1 MRDLVVSPA
10 MGVSTLE
17 PGRCLWSGRENSSA
31 VPREA
36 TDMRVDWCV
45 QCRRGFAYQEYSLTL
60 THGKRKVRYFFAV
73 VFPTHTRWW
82 GGRGSDTSRREH
94 DEKSSVATGGA
105 EKSQRQANNNQ
116 QERLRA
122 KRGSAQ
128 SSIRETLCES
138 PPTVLDATRHP
149 PTGPFAAPSTPPQ
162 VAAPG

>member
-17 PGRCLWSGRENSSA
+17 PGVVWTREYSSA
-31 VPREA
+31 GREA
-36 TDMRVDWCV
+36 TDMRDSRLVCV
-45 QCRRGFAYQEYSLTL
+45 VVVSLLRILTL
-60 THGKRKVRYFFAV
+60 THGKVQYFFAV
-73 VFPTHTRWW
+73 VFPTHTRWC
-82 GGRGSDTSRREH
+82 G
-94 DEKSSVATGGA
+94 AQGGA
-105 EKSQRQANNNQ
+105 TPRDANTKKIVRCDGRRGQESQRQANNNQ

-128 SSIRETLCES
+128 PSIRETLCES

-149 PTGPFAAPSTPPQ
+149 STGPFAAPSTPSQ